1 METNDWIGI
10 WRNQMRPEEAF
21 RELRDYQ
28 KVNLN
33 QIKISISKSF
43 YFRCFHSNKINH
55 FPNSFSIGRKDSLW
69 KRLSHAQS
77 VHGKNEYNF
86 VPLTFILPN
95 DYLLLRN
102 EMRSRPN
109 SKWILK
115 PVC

>member
-10 WRNQMRPEEAF
+10 WRNQMRPEEAV
-21 RELRDYQ
+21 RELREYQ
-28 KVNLN
+28 KVNLIS
-33 QIKISISKSF
+33 IKISITSF

-77 VHGKNEYNF
+77 VYGKNGYNF

-95 DYLLLRN
+95 DCLLLKN
-102 EMRSRPN
+102 EIKTRSN